1 VWSKA
6 KTAIKVATLVDV
18 FDGEGS
24 IDSVKRIEEAEG
36 LEGAVDEAGVIFGVY
51 CVSCKCPRLLI
62 LEPNNIFNKRCSLS
76 EGGSYMI

>member
-24 IDSVKRIEEAEG
+24 INSVEHVEEAEG
-36 LEGAVDEAGVIFGVY
+36 LEGAVDEAGVVFRVY
-51 CVSCKCPRLLI
+51 CVS
-62 LEPNNIFNKRCSLS
+62 
-76 EGGSYMI
+76 